1 MVRTVAVFAILPC
14 LLYLARKVYV
24 SYGET
29 QEVAVFKAHVFAVR
43 CGAFMATAFMA
54 SFGAATSSLQLF
66 ALASAGGMDALWD
79 VACRV
84 QKSYMY
90 PTGIFN
96 KLAKLNSTGGV
107 PRATPVTG
115 ARETTINVSSRR

>member
-66 ALASAGGMDALWD
+66 ALASAGGQSLRASPGSQSVL
-79 VACRV
+79 AS
-84 QKSYMY
+84 SYTQSAHTSSDDLLL
-90 PTGIFN
+90 P
-96 KLAKLNSTGGV
+96 ASSPAQSV
-107 PRATPVTG
+107 RA
-115 ARETTINVSSRR
+115 SSDSQSVVH